1 MNRGTKVKWLACIGL
16 LLAIVGGPVQAQKG
30 DGDVFKGKL
39 FPPNIVLEHKD
50 ELGLTKEQFTA
61 IRAAVVEVQ
70 ANVAEHEWDL
80 GVAYQEVMAELDHTP
95 VDGGKVL
102 EHIEAVLAAENEVKK
117 LQVAMLVE
125 LRNLLTE
132 EQMDYLRRVKGY

>member
-50 ELGLTKEQFTA
+50 ELGLTKVYCGGFFSHPNHM
-61 IRAAVVEVQ
+61 RA
-70 ANVAEHEWDL
+70 N
-80 GVAYQEVMAELDHTP
+80 
-95 VDGGKVL
+95 
-102 EHIEAVLAAENEVKK
+102 
-117 LQVAMLVE
+117 
-125 LRNLLTE
+125 R
-132 EQMDYLRRVKGY
+132 